1 MRVSLTRDLEMVDED
16 VNVLKV
22 LLSVGLAL
30 IVVGVAL
37 IPLPGPGSVVLS
49 GGVIVAAVAA
59 VMLRKRPERT

>member
-49 GGVIVAAVAA
+49 GGVIVADVAA